1 MTTMNS
7 VSMTH
12 PAGARSGRRPSS
24 RLFAFNATCVALLL
38 LLAARTSDAQQRGAQ
53 SSAAGVLDASS
64 QVRGSERQS
73 DDFGYALAV
82 IGDVNGDRVTDF
94 AASDVIHRQI
104 AVFSG
109 ASGDLLYVVDA
120 PEDGDKAAL
129 RGRFAA
135 VDDVN
140 GDSVPDLAVEPS
152 TRGPVAL
159 FSGADGTFLFTRER
173 VDSKADPARFEV
185 RDTDRSPDQGPDATA
200 ELGRVAGDLVIADVN
215 ADGISD
221 LAVAGPSSGEILIYS
236 GANGSLLRN
245 LQLPWVQKETA
256 SLTTALRTCVDRIR
270 YVQAGDWRTLETFWN
285 TSATGYFYFP
295 AGAQIKVRYGVGWF
309 GYDSDKQTLDGLSTK
324 VLRVGGASVLRARMQ
339 MKFGR
344 SLYVNYTICQ

>member
-1 MTTMNS
+1 
-7 VSMTH
+7 
-12 PAGARSGRRPSS
+12 
-24 RLFAFNATCVALLL
+24 LLL
-38 LLAARTSDAQQRGAQ
+38 FTTGTGDAQQGGAP
-53 SSAAGVLDASS
+53 SSAAGLLDASS
-64 QVRGSERQS
+64 AARVSAGETDER
-73 DDFGYALAV
+73 GYAVAV
-82 IGDVNGDRVTDF
+82 IGDVNGDQVADV
-94 AASDVIHRQI
+94 AASDAIHRQI

-109 ASGDLLYVVDA
+109 ASGELLYVVD
-120 PEDGDKAAL
+120 PPDDGDTVDV
-129 RGRFAA
+129 RVRFAA
-135 VDDVN
+135 VEDSN
-140 GDSVPDLAVEPS
+140 GDSLPDLAVESS

-173 VDSKADPARFEV
+173 VDSKADPSRFGV
-185 RDTDRSPDQGPDATA
+185 RDTNRSPDRPTDAAA

-221 LAVAGPSSGEILIYS
+221 LAVTGPSSGEILIFS

-245 LQLPWVQKETA
+245 LQLPWVQRESA
-256 SLTTALRTCVDRIR
+256 SLTTALRTCVDRIG

-324 VLRVGGASVLRARMQ
+324 VLRVGGASALRARMQ

>member
-1 MTTMNS
+1 M
-7 VSMTH
+7 
-12 PAGARSGRRPSS
+12 
-24 RLFAFNATCVALLL
+24 ALLL
-38 LLAARTSDAQQRGAQ
+38 LLTAGTSDAQQPGAQ

-64 QVRGSERQS
+64 KGRASDRQT
-73 DDFGYALAV
+73 DDLGFAVAV
-82 IGDVNGDRVTDF
+82 IGDVNGDRVADV
-94 AASDVIHRQI
+94 AASDATHRQI

-120 PEDGDKAAL
+120 PDEGDRADV
-129 RGRFAA
+129 RGRFTA
-135 VDDVN
+135 VEDVN
-140 GDSVPDLAVEPS
+140 GDSVPDLAVEPAAG
-152 TRGPVAL
+152 GPVAL
-159 FSGADGTFLFTRER
+159 FSGADGAFLFTRESLE
-173 VDSKADPARFEV
+173 SKADEALFAAR
-185 RDTDRSPDQGPDATA
+185 DKNRSPDRGADATS

-221 LAVAGPSSGEILIYS
+221 LAVAGRSSGEILIYS

-295 AGAQIKVRYGVGWF
+295 AGAQIKVRYGIGWF

-324 VLRVGGASVLRARMQ
+324 VLRVGGASVVRARMQ

>member
-1 MTTMNS
+1 MNS
-7 VSMTH
+7 ISMTR
-12 PAGARSGRRPSS
+12 PAGARSRSRRGPMSS
-24 RLFAFNATCVALLL
+24 PFAFNATFAALLL
-38 LLAARTSDAQQRGAQ
+38 LLAARTTHAQQRGAQ

-64 QVRGSERQS
+64 RADGSERQG
-73 DDFGYALAV
+73 DERGYALAV
-82 IGDVNGDRVTDF
+82 IGDVNGDRVVDF
-94 AASDVIHRQI
+94 AASDAIHRQI

-109 ASGDLLYVVDA
+109 TNGDLLYVIDA
-120 PEDGDKAAL
+120 PEDGDKAAG

-140 GDSVPDLAVEPS
+140 GDLIPDLAVRPS
-152 TRGPVAL
+152 TRGPVAF
-159 FSGADGTFLFTRER
+159 FSGADGTFLFSRER
-173 VDSKADPARFEV
+173 VDSKADAARFEV
-185 RDTDRSPDQGPDATA
+185 RDTNRSPDEEPDVTA

-221 LAVAGPSSGEILIYS
+221 LAVTGPSSGEILIYS

-256 SLTTALRTCVDRIR
+256 SLTTALRTCVDRIG

-309 GYDSDKQTLDGLSTK
+309 GYDSDKQTLDGRSTK

>member
-1 MTTMNS
+1 MTTVSS
-7 VSMTH
+7 VSTTRR
-12 PAGARSGRRPSS
+12 ASARSRRRPSTS
-24 RLFAFNATCVALLL
+24 PFALSATCVALLL
-38 LLAARTSDAQQRGAQ
+38 LLAAGTSDAQPRGAQ
-53 SSAAGVLDASS
+53 ASSAGVLDASPGA
-64 QVRGSERQS
+64 RGSARQN

-94 AASDVIHRQI
+94 AASDAIHRQI

-120 PEDGDKAAL
+120 PEDGDTTDARA
-129 RGRFAA
+129 RFAA
-135 VDDVN
+135 VEDVN
-140 GDSVPDLAVEPS
+140 GDSVPDLAVESS
-152 TRGPVAL
+152 TRGPVAF
-159 FSGADGTFLFTRER
+159 FSGADGTFLFTQER
-173 VDSKADPARFEV
+173 VGSKADPSRFGV
-185 RDTDRSPDQGPDATA
+185 RDTNGSPDQGRDATA

-215 ADGISD
+215 ADGVAD
-221 LAVAGPSSGEILIYS
+221 LAVTGPSSGQILIYS

-245 LQLPWVQKETA
+245 LQLPWVQRETA
-256 SLTTALRTCVDRIR
+256 SLTTGLRTCVDRVG

-324 VLRVGGASVLRARMQ
+324 VLRVGGASVLRARIQ